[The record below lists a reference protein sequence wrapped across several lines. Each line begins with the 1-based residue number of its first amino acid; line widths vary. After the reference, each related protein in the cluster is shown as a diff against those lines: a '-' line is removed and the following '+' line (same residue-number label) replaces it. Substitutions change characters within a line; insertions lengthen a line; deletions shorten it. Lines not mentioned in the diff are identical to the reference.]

1 MKIDEATE
9 NSKDLVKSLRYNKST
24 QFSLSSRNSYAES
37 VQLGIEA
44 LERLKRLRQTL
55 PAQDLYRKLCA
66 ILPSE
71 TKE

>member
-9 NSKDLVKSLRYNKST
+9 NNKDLVKSLRYNKST

-44 LERLKRLRQTL
+44 LERERFMREYSGITEL
-55 PAQDLYRKLCA
+55 
-66 ILPSE
+66 LPSE